1 MANRM
6 FTQTAYQDLPDFVF
20 GKALH
25 PVTLK
30 NLNDRELEWL
40 DTLGEAVVA
49 MPVDQDTLMQSMAE
63 DCPEWDPKKY
73 DMD

>member
-6 FTQTAYQDLPDFVF
+6 FTQTAYQDLSDFVF